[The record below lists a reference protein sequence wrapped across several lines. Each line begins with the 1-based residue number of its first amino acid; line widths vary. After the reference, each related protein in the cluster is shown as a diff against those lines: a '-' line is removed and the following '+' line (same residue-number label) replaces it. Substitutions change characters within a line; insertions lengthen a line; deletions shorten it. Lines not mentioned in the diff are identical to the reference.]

1 MVSSLAEAQSHN
13 VPPETF
19 LRHYRTIRDCASA
32 HKDTGMALARAK
44 KSAKGAGIDLDA
56 FKVMQGFAKLDSDE
70 AELQFRNLIRYAK
83 WAEIPL
89 GTQADMWGE
98 DSYAKVP
105 DEALADQREWE
116 AGDAGLSAG
125 RAGRKRTENPYSG
138 QDAAS
143 SREHAAW
150 DREWAKGH
158 KTWLA
163 GQKMLAGELGANAG
177 VPADQ
182 ATVIG
187 RVNGVGSGK
196 GRKVK
201 PAAVEEAQ
209 LPV

>member
-1 MVSSLAEAQSHN
+1 MVASLAETQSHN

-19 LRHYRTIRDCASA
+19 LRHYRTIRDAAAA
-32 HKDTGMALARAK
+32 HKDSGMALARCK
-44 KSAKGAGIDLDA
+44 KAAKGDGIDLDA
-56 FKVMQGFAKLDSDE
+56 LRLMQGFARLDSDE

-98 DSYAKVP
+98 DSYPKVP
-105 DEALADQREWE
+105 DSARADQQEWE

-125 RAGRKRTENPYSG
+125 RSGRERTENPHLAG
-138 QDAAS
+138 
-143 SREHAAW
+143 SREHVAW

-163 GQKMLAGELGANAG
+163 GQKQLAGELGANAG
-177 VPADQ
+177 VPADKVKLNG
-182 ATVIG
+182 A
-187 RVNGVGSGK
+187 VNGASNGK
-196 GRKVK
+196 GRKAK